1 MKGFSGLHP
10 AVCFVF
16 FVEVLLLTMIQMHPV
31 LQAVSVGMALATLWA
46 LGGLQALRSLKGGLA
61 LGMLIAVG
69 NALLNPG
76 GATILFTYLGGRT
89 FTLESLLWGGSAA
102 MLLLAVILWFRSFHL
117 VMTQD
122 KIMFLFGRG
131 IPTLSLLF
139 CMTLRFVPEF
149 TRQLRMLSQARAS
162 MGLGLEQC
170 RSGREKIRRGAE
182 QLSAFLSLALEQ
194 ALVTAASMRGRG
206 YGLPGRKSYAL
217 VRMTLGS
224 GGYLA
229 ALLLLGGI
237 GLAAILRGGGGAS
250 YFPSVQL
257 AGGRMLWLG
266 AAAEGL
272 LMAMPVLCN
281 AAVQLRWR
289 RSRR

>member
-46 LGGLQALRSLKGGLA
+46 LGGLRALLEPQGRAGAGDADRRGKCPLKSWRCNHPVPLTWGAVLYPGIA
-61 LGMLIAVG
+61 AVG
-69 NALLNPG
+69 RQCGHAP
-76 GATILFTYLGGRT
+76 
-89 FTLESLLWGGSAA
+89 
-102 MLLLAVILWFRSFHL
+102 LAVILWFRSFHL

-149 TRQLRMLSQARAS
+149 TRQLWMLSQARAS

-170 RSGREKIRRGAE
+170 RAVGKKSGA
-182 QLSAFLSLALEQ
+182 
-194 ALVTAASMRGRG
+194 GRN
-206 YGLPGRKSYAL
+206 S
-217 VRMTLGS
+217 
-224 GGYLA
+224 
-229 ALLLLGGI
+229 
-237 GLAAILRGGGGAS
+237 
-250 YFPSVQL
+250 
-257 AGGRMLWLG
+257 
-266 AAAEGL
+266 
-272 LMAMPVLCN
+272 
-281 AAVQLRWR
+281 
-289 RSRR
+289 

>member
-46 LGGLQALRSLKGGLA
+46 LEGPQALRSLKGGLA
-61 LGMLIAVG
+61 LGMLITVG

-229 ALLLLGGI
+229 VLLLL
-237 GLAAILRGGGGAS
+237 
-250 YFPSVQL
+250 
-257 AGGRMLWLG
+257 
-266 AAAEGL
+266 AE
-272 LMAMPVLCN
+272 
-281 AAVQLRWR
+281 
-289 RSRR
+289 